1 MVYLLN
7 HQKIMHALW
16 PRQRAALLG
25 HFLWIDGSN
34 HLLYICYRTRTGP
47 PVMNGFIVC
56 VESTAADAWSWEGGV
71 KNTEFLNNLH
81 FRAFFFFFVSCSG
94 FCEANQNLNSAW
106 LNPLQL
112 GRGSWNGLRGKML
125 GSTTEG
131 GCSTATKACW
141 SHWPGQRVDSR
152 VSRWQNFKAQ

>member
-16 PRQRAALLG
+16 PQQHAALLG
-25 HFLWIDGSN
+25 HFVWIDGSN
-34 HLLYICYRTRTGP
+34 HLLYIRYRTHTGP

-71 KNTEFLNNLH
+71 KNTEFLHNFH
-81 FRAFFFFFVSCSG
+81 FHAFLFLYLALASVK
-94 FCEANQNLNSAW
+94 QTRILNSAW

-131 GCSTATKACW
+131 GCSTAAKACW
-141 SHWPGQRVDSR
+141 SHWPGQKVDSR
-152 VSRWQNFKAQ
+152 VSRWQNFKAR

>member
-1 MVYLLN
+1 MHSGHDSTQLCWGILSESMEAIICFTSAIEPARVLQWWTALSSAWNRLLPMPGAGRVVLKTLN
-7 HQKIMHALW
+7 
-16 PRQRAALLG
+16 
-25 HFLWIDGSN
+25 FLITC
-34 HLLYICYRTRTGP
+34 IFVP
-47 PVMNGFIVC
+47 
-56 VESTAADAWSWEGGV
+56 
-71 KNTEFLNNLH
+71 
-81 FRAFFFFFVSCSG
+81 FFFFSVSCSG